1 MPPTG
6 DPDFGCPGTANINC
20 ALTASLTT
28 SLTAD
33 LDEKEDLAKAACQFI
48 SFPVTAGTETSP
60 TIHAPN
66 GTNFMGK
73 QNGSLVVTLWERY
86 LLGRERLCDAGN
98 KFIFIF

>member
-60 TIHAPN
+60 NNTCTKWHKLYGKTKWIS
-66 GTNFMGK
+66 GCDFMGK
-73 QNGSLVVTLWERY
+73 
-86 LLGRERLCDAGN
+86 
-98 KFIFIF
+98 IFVRTRKTM